1 MARKPSHS
9 RNISVYSNLAQ
20 KRRTKRDAAARNKA
34 EYLASLPKNPIKR
47 TLYRLHPKRFWGYW
61 FSKKGLVT
69 GLKVLGVAILFVFLL
84 VGALFAYYRK
94 DLDSIK
100 PGTLANRVQTT
111 VTKYYARD
119 GKTLL
124 WEDKG
129 TGNYKL
135 VVKDSEISQYMKDA
149 TVALEDKDFFKHG
162 AISVSGL
169 MRSALSNSQG
179 NATQGGS
186 TITQQLV
193 KQVFFADEAQQR
205 GLAGIP
211 RKIKEIIL
219 SIEVERMYSKKDIL
233 MLYLNESPYG
243 GRRNGVESAA
253 QTYFGI
259 SAKKLNL
266 AQSALLAAVPNQPGL
281 YDPNNAAGHKAL
293 IARQHKTLDAMV
305 NEKYITKAQADKA
318 KAYPILDSIRPLSD
332 QNGSM
337 RAPHFVQMVRSQLE
351 RKLGKAT
358 VGQGGLTVVTTLDMN
373 VQNMLEGNMN
383 AMFSGKLTNQYCGY
397 AACPGYAGFKNGAG
411 AVEDTKTGQL
421 IAMVGSR
428 DYDYAGF
435 GQDNAAAAMIQPGS
449 SIKPFVYAQLFQDQ
463 GGDKR
468 NYGSGDILSDVR
480 TTFPGDYTPQNADN
494 SFRGNI
500 SIRRA
505 LDLSRNIPA
514 IKAMAIN
521 GIEPTWKT
529 IREMGNSRYCTVGQ
543 EAQAGLSSAIGGCG
557 TRLIDHTNA
566 LASFSRMGAYKP
578 QSTILKV
585 TNSKNQVLEQYKDVP
600 NKQVIDQ
607 QAAYIVND
615 ILGDSSA
622 RSGLGGT
629 DYVPTIN
636 ALGAKVAAK
645 TGTSNAEI
653 NGRVAAKDIWT
664 VGYTPTLSMSVWLGN
679 PDTTPLS
686 SGNSL
691 IPAMIFDRTMA
702 SAIDYYTKKG
712 KAKTSDWFTQPS
724 GIQRIGN
731 EVYPSYW
738 KKSQARSNENR
749 IFDKVSKK
757 LATECTPENAR
768 VEISV
773 TKTTDPYTK
782 RVILSAPDGYN
793 PNERDD
799 IHKCDDSEP
808 RVSVSVEPALGRSYR
823 ISAVVTAGSNPLE
836 SLEIK
841 VNGST
846 VKSLRPNGSGTYSA
860 SFTPEGSGSQSV
872 SATVTDRAAYSSS
885 DSTSF
890 TPSRGGNRADD

>member
-1 MARKPSHS
+1 MARRPSHS

-20 KRRTKRDAAARNKA
+20 KRRSKRDASARKKA

-61 FSKKGLVT
+61 FSKKGLIT
-69 GLKVLGVAILFVFLL
+69 GLKILGVAILFVFLL

-233 MLYLNESPYG
+233 TLYLNESPYG

-253 QTYFGI
+253 QTYFGTT
-259 SAKKLNL
+259 AKKLNL
-266 AQSALLAAVPNQPGL
+266 AQSALLAAIPNQPGL
-281 YDPNNAAGHKAL
+281 YDPYNAAGHKAL
-293 IARQHKTLDAMV
+293 IARQHKALDAMV
-305 NEKYITKAQADKA
+305 NEGYITKAEADKA
-318 KAYPILDSIRPLSD
+318 KAYPILDTIKPQSD
-332 QNGSM
+332 QYKGM
-337 RAPHFVQMVRSQLE
+337 KAPHFVQMVRSQLE
-351 RKLGKAT
+351 QKLGKAT

-373 VQNMLEGNMN
+373 IQKMLESNVRD
-383 AMFSGKLTNQYCGY
+383 MFNGTLTNQYCGY
-397 AACPGYAGFKNGAG
+397 GSCPAYAGFSNGAG
-411 AVEDTKTGQL
+411 AVEDTKSGQL
-421 IAMVGSR
+421 LAMVGSR
-428 DYDYAGF
+428 DYFYPGF
-435 GQDNAAAAMIQPGS
+435 GQDNAAVASIQPGS

-463 GGDKR
+463 GSNKR
-468 NYGSGDILSDVR
+468 NYGSGDILSDTR
-480 TTFPGDYTPQNADN
+480 TTFPGNYTPQNADEG
-494 SFRGNI
+494 FRGNI
-500 SIRRA
+500 TIRQA

-514 IKAMAIN
+514 IKAMSIA
-521 GIEPTWKT
+521 GKDQVWKT

-543 EAQAGLSSAIGGCG
+543 EVQAGLSSAIGGCG
-557 TRLIDHTNA
+557 SRLIDHTNA
-566 LASFSRMGAYKP
+566 LASLARMGAYKP
-578 QSTILKV
+578 QSTVLKV
-585 TNSKNQVLEQYKDVP
+585 TNSKNQVLEEFKDTP
-600 NKQVIDQ
+600 KKQVIDQ
-607 QAAYIVND
+607 QAAFIVND
-615 ILGDSSA
+615 ILGDSNA
-622 RSGLGGT
+622 RAGLGGGR
-629 DYVPTIN
+629 DYVPTVN
-636 ALGAKVAAK
+636 ALGAKIAAK
-645 TGTSNAEI
+645 TGTSNADI
-653 NGRVAAKDIWT
+653 NGRAVAKDIWT
-664 VGYTPTLSMSVWLGN
+664 VGYTPSLSMTVWLGN
-679 PDTTPLS
+679 SDTTPLT

-691 IPAMIFDRTMA
+691 IPAMIFDKTMA
-702 SAIDYYTKKG
+702 SAIEYYAKIG
-712 KAKTSDWFTQPS
+712 KAKTTDWFSQPN
-724 GIQRIGN
+724 GIQRLGK

-738 KKSQARSNENR
+738 KRSQSRSTDKMT
-749 IFDKVSKK
+749 FDKVSKK
-757 LATECTPENAR
+757 LATDCTPEAAK
-768 VEISV
+768 IQIDV
-773 TKTTDPYTK
+773 TRTTDPYTK
-782 RVILSAPDGYN
+782 RVILTAPDGYN
-793 PNERDD
+793 PNEKDD
-799 IHKCDDSEP
+799 VHKCDDKKPS
-808 RVSVSVEPALGRSYR
+808 VSVSAEPLGGRSYR
-823 ISAVVTAGSNPLE
+823 ITAQVSAGSSQLE
-836 SLEIK
+836 LLEFK

-846 VKSLRPNGSGTYSA
+846 IKSTRPGGSGTYTATFSA
-860 SFTPEGSGSQSV
+860 DGNGPQSISV
-872 SATVTDRAAYSSS
+872 TLTDRNAYSAS
-885 DSTSF
+885 DSTTV
-890 TPSRGGNRADD
+890 TPRNRGSDDS